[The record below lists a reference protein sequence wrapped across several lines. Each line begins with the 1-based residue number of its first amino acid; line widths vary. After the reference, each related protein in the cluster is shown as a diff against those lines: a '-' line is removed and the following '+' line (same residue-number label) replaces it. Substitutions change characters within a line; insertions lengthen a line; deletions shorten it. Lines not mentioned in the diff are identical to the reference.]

1 MRALAAAATTLLLV
15 SAGCGAASSSG
26 ADRRSREHLSA
37 DLRKAV
43 TLPGMRTH
51 LVVLQRIADANG
63 GHRAAGTPG
72 YNASVRYV
80 RTQLARAGLR
90 VRTQS
95 FPYLRFAVDVVRGQ
109 QLAPTQRDL
118 APRAFE
124 YSGSGRVRGQV
135 VAAGDG
141 CQAGDFGGEVRGKI
155 ALIRR
160 GSCFFAVKAAN
171 AARAGAVAAIIVNN
185 EAGPLSAT
193 LVEPGIGI
201 PVVGVTRDV
210 GSNLTGATAE
220 VEVRAHTD
228 RTTVQN
234 VTADSPRARRAATL
248 MVGGHLDSVA
258 AGAGIDDNGT
268 GVAMLL
274 ELAEAIQRLEPRHHV
289 RFGFWGAE
297 ESGLHGSRA
306 YTRVA
311 ANRRA
316 VSGYLNFDMIGA
328 PRYQRGIYRGPF
340 AYVFER
346 YFAARGMRSETID
359 ISGRSDH
366 ASFDAAG
373 IQTGGLF
380 SGGDPCYH
388 QRCDRLPNVN
398 LRGLDE
404 LADAAAHAV
413 AMLEPR

>member
-1 MRALAAAATTLLLV
+1 MRALAAAATALLLV
-15 SAGCGAASSSG
+15 SAGCGGASSAG
-26 ADRRSREHLSA
+26 AERRSREQFST

-43 TLPGMRTH
+43 TLAGMRTH
-51 LVVLQRIADANG
+51 LVALQRIADASG
-63 GHRAAGTPG
+63 GNRAAGTAG
-72 YNASVRYV
+72 YRASVRYV
-80 RTQLARAGLR
+80 QAALARAGLR
-90 VRTQS
+90 VRLQS
-95 FPYLRFAVDVVRGQ
+95 FPYARFAVDLVRGR
-109 QLAPTQRDL
+109 QLTPVRRDL

-124 YSGSGRVRGQV
+124 YSGSGKVRGRV
-135 VAAGDG
+135 VAAGNG
-141 CQAGDFGGEVRGKI
+141 CQTGDFGAEVRGKL

-160 GSCFFAVKAAN
+160 GSCFFAVKAGN
-171 AARAGAVAAIIVNN
+171 AVRAGAAAAIIVNN

-201 PVVGVTRDV
+201 PVVGVTREA
-210 GSNLTGATAE
+210 GSDLAGATAE
-220 VEVRAHTD
+220 VEVRAHTV

-234 VTADSPRARRAATL
+234 VIADSPRARRAPSL
-248 MVGGHLDSVA
+248 VVGGHLDSVT

-274 ELAEAIQRLEPRHHV
+274 ELAEATQRLEPRHRV

-311 ANRRA
+311 ANRRD
-316 VSGYLNFDMIGA
+316 VTGYLNYDMLGA
-328 PRYQRGIYRGPF
+328 QRYSRQVYRGPF
-340 AYVFER
+340 ADVFRR
-346 YFAARGMRSETID
+346 YFAARGLRSETID
-359 ISGRSDH
+359 IEGRSDH
-366 ASFDAAG
+366 ASFDAVG
-373 IQTGGLF
+373 IPTGGLF

-388 QRCDRLPNVN
+388 RRCDRIPNVN
-398 LRGLDE
+398 LHALDE